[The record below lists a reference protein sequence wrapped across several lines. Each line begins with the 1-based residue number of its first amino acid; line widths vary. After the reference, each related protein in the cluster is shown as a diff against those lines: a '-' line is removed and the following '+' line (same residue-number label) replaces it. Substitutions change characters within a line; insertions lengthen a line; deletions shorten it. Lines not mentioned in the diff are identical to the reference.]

1 MKYDVVVMGAG
12 SAGGTM
18 ATRLSEDPGRS
29 VLLLEAG
36 PDYPAFAT
44 LPDDVKYGYS
54 PTASEM
60 GAPHNWSFVGTATPA
75 QPNEIAVPRGKVMG
89 GTSAI
94 NGQVFLRGV
103 PEDYD
108 RWASWGNEEWSYI
121 NLLPYFRKLETDT
134 DVQDDFHGSD
144 GPVPVVRHKPENWLP
159 LQHAFKASCL
169 DQGYAEIYDHNN
181 PDATGFGPFP
191 MNNPNGVRM
200 STALSYINPNRHR
213 LNLTI
218 RPNVLVRRIL
228 VEDGRATGLEVESGG
243 EIFQMEAGQI
253 ILSAGAIASPQILML
268 SGIGPAKHLQEKG
281 ITIVADLPG
290 VGKNLRDHPLVAV
303 RVKTKDDF
311 PLDPD
316 APRLQTVL
324 RYTAGGSENRN
335 DMQIFPSSFST
346 PLGGDPLAEEGI
358 RFTCMLELAE
368 SAGELQLNSADPKE
382 QPFIDCRYLEAPRD
396 RERLREGVR
405 IIIDMMEHES
415 FKDIVEELISP
426 VESDLA
432 SDETLDQWMLENVWI
447 GQHLS
452 GTCKMGPDSD
462 PMAVVDQ
469 YGRVHG
475 IQGLRVADA
484 SIMPDVIR
492 ANTNATTIMIGERVA
507 AWVANK

>member
-1 MKYDVVVMGAG
+1 M
-12 SAGGTM
+12 
-18 ATRLSEDPGRS
+18 
-29 VLLLEAG
+29 
-36 PDYPAFAT
+36 
-44 LPDDVKYGYS
+44 
-54 PTASEM
+54 
-60 GAPHNWSFVGTATPA
+60 
-75 QPNEIAVPRGKVMG
+75 
-89 GTSAI
+89 
-94 NGQVFLRGV
+94 
-103 PEDYD
+103 
-108 RWASWGNEEWSYI
+108 
-121 NLLPYFRKLETDT
+121 
-134 DVQDDFHGSD
+134 
-144 GPVPVVRHKPENWLP
+144 RHKPETWLP

-324 RYTAGGSENRN
+324 RYTARGSENRN

>member
-1 MKYDVVVMGAG
+1 M
-12 SAGGTM
+12 
-18 ATRLSEDPGRS
+18 
-29 VLLLEAG
+29 
-36 PDYPAFAT
+36 
-44 LPDDVKYGYS
+44 
-54 PTASEM
+54 
-60 GAPHNWSFVGTATPA
+60 
-75 QPNEIAVPRGKVMG
+75 
-89 GTSAI
+89 
-94 NGQVFLRGV
+94 
-103 PEDYD
+103 
-108 RWASWGNEEWSYI
+108 
-121 NLLPYFRKLETDT
+121 
-134 DVQDDFHGSD
+134 
-144 GPVPVVRHKPENWLP
+144 
-159 LQHAFKASCL
+159 
-169 DQGYAEIYDHNN
+169 
-181 PDATGFGPFP
+181 
-191 MNNPNGVRM
+191 
-200 STALSYINPNRHR
+200 
-213 LNLTI
+213 
-218 RPNVLVRRIL
+218 
-228 VEDGRATGLEVESGG
+228 EVESGG

-290 VGKNLRDHPLVAV
+290 VGQNLRDHPLVAV
-303 RVKTKDDF
+303 RVKTKDNF

-368 SAGELQLNSADPKE
+368 SSGELQLNSADPKE

-426 VESDLA
+426 VESDLE

-492 ANTNATTIMIGERVA
+492 ANSNATTIMIGERGA
-507 AWVANK
+507 AWGANK